1 MLAPAPKRL
10 REIELRTRA
19 LFDRVALNEE
29 IYQHSIQQELELV
42 TWARPTR
49 IRSEC
54 DHHPSSINHTQKNLL
69 LLNRRS

>member
-10 REIELRTRA
+10 RERERRARA
-19 LFDRVALNEE
+19 LFDRIVARIEE

-42 TWARPTR
+42 TGARPTR

-54 DHHPSSINHTQKNLL
+54 DHHPSSINHT
-69 LLNRRS
+69 RG